1 MDGVFIQNYPPP
13 TIDESQAL
21 RYAGCKTE
29 QECVVDEL
37 RACYEESKTQLSFRV
52 CYAVLDTDELL
63 ALFTGQER
71 DCLCARLNGAPKTA
85 VFCATVGIGID
96 RLIHRYIRVSQTKG
110 LWMQA
115 IGAERVE
122 SLCDAFCRDLQ
133 KQYPTLYAGA
143 RFSAGYGN
151 IPLTVQKTVFRL
163 LDCERKIGVTLND
176 GGLMTPTKSV
186 TAFVPLYTD
195 RQNEK
200 RGCTACGKT
209 DCDFRRENA

>member
-29 QECVVDEL
+29 QERVVDEL

-52 CYAVLDTDELL
+52 CYAVLGTEELL
-63 ALFTGQER
+63 ALFSGQEK

-122 SLCDAFCRDLQ
+122 SLCDDFCRDLQ
-133 KQYPTLYAGA
+133 KQYPTLYAGT

-186 TAFVPLYTD
+186 TAVFGIGK
-195 RQNEK
+195 RQENRKEK
-200 RGCTACGKT
+200 CEICDKQ
-209 DCDFRRENA
+209 DCPYKE